1 MKKCPHSLTPF
12 DSLGLVTR
20 GQTTNKKAVTS
31 SIIEPDT
38 AVPLS
43 CKAEPQIAST
53 QFCYA
58 KPSLIRNPSALNNS
72 LFLLHFWWIWKR
84 SQIWNQ
90 NEARDIFHLINLQCL
105 PSKQQNI
112 RNFLH
117 STNRTMEP
125 SNYESSPKQA
135 KHWSSDSYLCN
146 HIYKWLSVSGPDAT
160 CDTKLGASHDNMS
173 SLMLSLVSVRK
184 LRAMIIF
191 HFTHSLWAGEE
202 TVLVLS
208 NISTKSSVSC
218 DCLIKTQTAS
228 CCLLAEF
235 SASPEIP
242 ARSYF
247 VCRALEKSVLVC
259 VV

>member
-1 MKKCPHSLTPF
+1 ML
-12 DSLGLVTR
+12 
-20 GQTTNKKAVTS
+20 
-31 SIIEPDT
+31 
-38 AVPLS
+38 
-43 CKAEPQIAST
+43 
-53 QFCYA
+53 
-58 KPSLIRNPSALNNS
+58 
-72 LFLLHFWWIWKR
+72 
-84 SQIWNQ
+84 
-90 NEARDIFHLINLQCL
+90 
-105 PSKQQNI
+105 
-112 RNFLH
+112 
-117 STNRTMEP
+117 P
-125 SNYESSPKQA
+125 SNYKSSLKQA

-191 HFTHSLWAGEE
+191 HFTLSLWVGAE

-235 SASPEIP
+235 SESSEIP

-247 VCRALEKSVLVC
+247 VCRALEKSVLC
-259 VV
+259 VWCSEIVYDVLLCHSMQLTIKRHFWGNACNWYCICFWPKPTF